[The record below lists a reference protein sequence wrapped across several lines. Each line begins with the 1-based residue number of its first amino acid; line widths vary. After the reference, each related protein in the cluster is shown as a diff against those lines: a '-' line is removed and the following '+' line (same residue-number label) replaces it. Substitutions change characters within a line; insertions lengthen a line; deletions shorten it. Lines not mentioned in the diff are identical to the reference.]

1 MYDKYVNELGV
12 EDNSEGKGVPK
23 SIVKNE
29 LHYDDFKHC
38 LNTGDVKYN
47 DFHAIRRINH
57 KLHTYHCN
65 KISIN
70 SYDNKRYILNDGITS
85 LAHGQYRIKLM
96 QQQQY

>member
-1 MYDKYVNELGV
+1 MTSMEMNMDYTRTLKNK
-12 EDNSEGKGVPK
+12 GKGLPK
-23 SIVKNE
+23 SIVNNE

-47 DFHAIRRINH
+47 DFHAIRSINH

-65 KISIN
+65 TISIN

-85 LAHGQYRIKLM
+85 LAHGHYK
-96 QQQQY
+96 